1 MLQSLMRFNEVKDVK
16 NVKKVKR
23 VKEPLRDDNTFKYVY
38 ETNVHATEVTH
49 TYVFIVYVCRCIFIT
64 NEYIELLSKSL

>member
-1 MLQSLMRFNEVKDVK
+1 MRLRRFNEVKR
-16 NVKKVKR
+16 VKR

-49 TYVFIVYVCRCIFIT
+49 I
-64 NEYIELLSKSL
+64 